1 MYTNRVFYFLILT
14 PCSGLIRT
22 LCNTPWV
29 REILICLRRN
39 KAEMFAR
46 RLNNPR
52 GWVTN
57 GSFHS
62 RWVFPAGNRTKINEP
77 GDLPKLFG
85 RPEVGI
91 IHPHGNIYSF
101 DFFLIVWFF
110 LARWHVEPSKFW
122 NIYLFPPSWATDTIR
137 VRCGKITVL
146 LQPNRA
152 LSICYCTGQYSFIQ
166 RRLKDKRN

>member
-101 DFFLIVWFF
+101 DYFFFKIVCLFF
-110 LARWHVEPSKFW
+110 SSLARRTFQILK
-122 NIYLFPPSWATDTIR
+122 YLFISP
-137 VRCGKITVL
+137 L
-146 LQPNRA
+146 LSDRHYKSAMWKN
-152 LSICYCTGQYSFIQ
+152 YSSAAA
-166 RRLKDKRN
+166 